1 MEFAAGYA
9 APPARHSVLLYSSKD
24 EFVSWLA
31 PFVSEGIEEGDAVIA
46 VADDA
51 NLAALHEALGEVP
64 PSVRFVDGAAWYA
77 TGPNTMARWLA
88 FAEGQRATGRRRVRI
103 IGEVVWPDDATL
115 HWELKRFEASATVA
129 FTPRND
135 LVVCPYNTERLP
147 DSIIQHA
154 LETHPGVVSG
164 GQASLNDRFIEPER
178 MVREFLPKL
187 HAPVDGEHARFEP
200 FDVTSAAE
208 FVERHARR
216 AGLEE
221 LRVQNVV
228 SAASELAMNAFV
240 HAGSSVHV
248 TTWTDDGQ
256 FRCQIEDEG
265 GGVADPSAGYFPPLR
280 GDERWGL
287 WLARTRSD
295 GLEVGTGLRGSAARL
310 TMQRGASGAPVVMS
324 RL

>member
-1 MEFAAGYA
+1 MELTAEYA

-46 VADDA
+46 VAEEA
-51 NLAALHEALGEVP
+51 NLAALREALGEVP

-77 TGPNTMARWLA
+77 TGPDTMARWLA
-88 FAEGQRATGRRRVRI
+88 FAEGQRAAGRPRVRI
-103 IGEVVWPDDATL
+103 IGEVVWPDDSTL
-115 HWELKRFEASATVA
+115 HWEMKRFEASSTVA

-164 GQASLNDRFIEPER
+164 GRASLNDKFIEPER

-187 HAPVDGEHARFEP
+187 HAPSDGEHARFEP

-216 AGLEE
+216 GGLDE

-228 SAASELAMNAFV
+228 SAASELAMNAFIHV
-240 HAGSSVHV
+240 GSSVHV

-265 GGVADPSAGYFPPLR
+265 GGVADPGAGYYPPM
-280 GDERWGL
+280 GVDERWGI

-295 GLEVGTGLRGSAARL
+295 GLEFGTGLRGSAARL
-310 TMQRGASGAPVVMS
+310 TMQRGATGAPTVMS